1 MKSGLVVMLSTLC
14 LLTSC
19 SSTEADEPYP
29 AVISEIVTFRID
41 DALRMTIRTDEGK
54 VYTVT
59 SEVANKKANTYGR
72 LLCDYVIESDGCVKL
87 MGFQSVGILRDATPP
102 VTTPVH
108 DPAGVVSIWQK
119 GGFINM
125 HLSPKTQSDP
135 FKQGWGFVR
144 DRQRPNLAGG
154 ITHELSLHHN
164 QKEDPLAYTS
174 DIYLT
179 LVIDSVSKT
188 FATKDSI
195 ELTLTSFDG
204 PYIFRYGK

>member
-19 SSTEADEPYP
+19 SSTEDDEPYP
-29 AVISEIVTFRID
+29 SFLSEIVTFQID

-54 VYTVT
+54 LYAVT
-59 SEVANKKANTYGR
+59 SEVANKRANTYGR
-72 LLCDYVIESDGCVKL
+72 LLCDYVIESEGSVKL
-87 MGFQSVGILRDATPP
+87 LGFQSVGILRDVTPP
-102 VTTPVH
+102 VTIPVH
-108 DPAGVVSIWQK
+108 DPVGVVSMWQK

-125 HLSPKTQSDP
+125 HLLPKTQSDP
-135 FKQGWGFVR
+135 FKQGWGFMR

-154 ITHELSLHHN
+154 ITHELSLYHH
-164 QKEDPLAYTS
+164 QKEDPLAYSS
-174 DIYLT
+174 DFYLT

-188 FATKDSI
+188 FAAKDSI